1 MHKRNDNRGKQGKE
15 VESDCGCFSDK
26 VNRNVFSEWV
36 TFQQR
41 PGQSD
46 EVSWGTSQGKGIP
59 GRGNSSMKTL
69 RPSFVTASSVGR
81 EERSTFSEHLP
92 SPGDVIV

>member
-1 MHKRNDNRGKQGKE
+1 MT
-15 VESDCGCFSDK
+15 VA
-26 VNRNVFSEWV
+26 VFQIRSIEMSSL
-36 TFQQR
+36 FQQR

-46 EVSWGTSQGKGIP
+46 EVSWGTSRGKGIP

-69 RPSFVTASSVGR
+69 RPSFVIASSVGR